1 VDKIAYKEVTNLKK
15 KIKLKRMMMMILK
28 EARLLLWLSQNWN

>member
-28 EARLLLWLSQNWN
+28 EARLLL

>member
-28 EARLLLWLSQNWN
+28 EVRLLL

>member
-1 VDKIAYKEVTNLKK
+1 VDKIAYKEVTNLKR